1 MNFLAGDLGG
11 TKTILAIYS
20 NEEYPQ
26 KLFEKYYISSE
37 WKSFYSI
44 FGDFIKHLPDHISL
58 PEYGCIGVA
67 GPIKGQKVQITNIGW
82 NIEPEEL
89 SKLSKINN
97 IELINDFSVLIYG
110 IPFFKKSQYEV
121 IQGKLNSE
129 YKTNQKLVAIIG
141 AGTGLGMS
149 RGLITPTRIYGFP
162 SEGGHREFSPR
173 TEEEWKLMNWLKK
186 RLNLQRISIERI
198 VSGTG
203 LGMIARW
210 KLDDSN
216 ELNHPLLE
224 TLKRMDSE
232 ESVFKDLD
240 LPALVWEKAH
250 NGDKLMSEALQL
262 WLNAYGSTAGDLAL
276 QELCS
281 SGLWISGGTAA
292 KNLDGINSSNFLNAF
307 SNKGRFQSYLKEI
320 PLIVLKDPEATLF
333 SSACRA
339 RLSAESNGRLS

>member
-1 MNFLAGDLGG
+1 MNLLAGDLGG
-11 TKTILAIYS
+11 TKTILAIFS
-20 NEEYPQ
+20 NESYPK
-26 KLFEKYYISSE
+26 KLFEKYYISTG

-44 FGDFIKHLPDHISL
+44 FEDFIKNIPDHISL
-58 PEYGCIGVA
+58 PKNGCIGVA
-67 GPIKGQKVQITNIGW
+67 GPIKDQKVTVTNLGWIIETKKLSQI
-82 NIEPEEL
+82 
-89 SKLSKINN
+89 SKINN

-110 IPFFKKSQYEV
+110 IPFFKKSQYQV

-129 YKTNQKLVAIIG
+129 SKNNKELVAIIG

-149 RGLITPTRIYGFP
+149 RGSITAKSISIFP

-173 TEEEWKLMNWLKK
+173 TENEWELVKWLKK
-186 RLNLQRISIERI
+186 KLNIQRVSIERI

-210 KLDDSN
+210 KLDNPLN
-216 ELNHPLLE
+216 ENHPLQE
-224 TLKRMDSE
+224 TLKKMDNDKSA
-232 ESVFKDLD
+232 FKD
-240 LPALVWEKAH
+240 LPALVWSKAK

-262 WLNAYGSTAGDLAL
+262 WLNAYGSAAGDFAL

-339 RLSAESNGRLS
+339 HLSAESNGKLS